1 MQKSTAARAQTREEN
16 INIQDLGGKKAH
28 KRDKGTKLR
37 YSRGVLVIIIII
49 IIILYICMFMAD
61 VL

>member
-1 MQKSTAARAQTREEN
+1 MQESTAARAQTREEN

-49 IIILYICMFMAD
+49 ILYICMFMAD